1 MMINR
6 RVLGVAAVLCLLLGQ
21 IALAEQRGGRGRG
34 GGGRGR
40 GRAPATV
47 TFSPQAQTEEEL
59 DAYRA
64 IEAEQ
69 SIATRLT
76 LLSDFLTAFPDSE
89 LTYVIQR
96 LRMAAFMQAGNFRSA
111 IPVARQTI
119 AAHTAFFEA
128 KSVAV
133 EALPEPP
140 EDWPGF
146 QISFANAKS
155 SYLRTILDAHNRM
168 GDMPMVIE
176 SGLLAVAAEQVA
188 YDMYIATVEEGSPE
202 YQQTFQQHSQTGVT
216 FTQTLMA
223 AYQETNNSE
232 KTIEYAEMALDTNPQ
247 DLLALIT
254 LSTTL
259 AERPADDEDERE
271 SQMEIAEGHAKTAV
285 MMVEAIVNGPDSAQ
299 MSPGQKGE
307 LRSAV
312 HSTLGLVY
320 LNQDEFGDAQTE
332 YQTALEA
339 KADDPIAHF
348 RLGLAY
354 AQDNNKTDE
363 AMESLARSIFLK
375 GVTEAQARDIL
386 TQMWESLQRT
396 PEAMEEFIQEEGGKI
411 GSN

>member
-1 MMINR
+1 M
-6 RVLGVAAVLCLLLGQ
+6 
-21 IALAEQRGGRGRG
+21 
-34 GGGRGR
+34 
-40 GRAPATV
+40 TV

-76 LLSDFLTAFPDSE
+76 LLADFLTTFPDSE
-89 LTYVIQR
+89 LTYVVQR
-96 LRMAAFMQAGNFRSA
+96 LRMVAFMQAGNFRSA
-111 IPVARQTI
+111 IPVAQQTI
-119 AAHTAFFEA
+119 DVHTAFFESKRA
-128 KSVAV
+128 AV

-140 EDWPGF
+140 EGWSGF
-146 QISFANAKS
+146 QISFSNAKS
-155 SYLRTILDAHNRM
+155 SYLRTILDAHDRM
-168 GDMPMVIE
+168 GNMPMVIE
-176 SGLLAVAAEQVA
+176 SGLLAVAAEQEA

-202 YQQTFQQHSQTGVT
+202 YQQAFQQHGQSGVS

-223 AYQETNNSE
+223 AYQETNNSD
-232 KTIEYAEMALDTNPQ
+232 KTIEYAKMALDTNPQ

-259 AERPADDEDERE
+259 AERPPDDEDERE
-271 SQMEIAEGHAKTAV
+271 SQMELAEEHARTAV

-299 MSPGQKGE
+299 MGPDAKGE
-307 LRSAV
+307 LLSAV

-332 YQTALEA
+332 YQTALDA
-339 KADDPIAHF
+339 KGDDPVAYF

-354 AQDNNKTDE
+354 AQDDKTEE
-363 AMESLARSIFLK
+363 ALESLARSIFLK
-375 GVTEAQARDIL
+375 GVTEGQARDIL
-386 TQMWESLQRT
+386 TQMWESLERT
-396 PEAMEEFIQEEGGKI
+396 PEAMEEFIQEEGEKI

>member
-6 RVLGVAAVLCLLLGQ
+6 RVLCVAGVLFLLLAQ
-21 IALAEQRGGRGRG
+21 TALAEQRGRG
-34 GGGRGR
+34 GRGGRGR

-69 SIATRLT
+69 SIAARLT
-76 LLSDFLTAFPDSE
+76 LLADFLTAFPDSE
-89 LTYVIQR
+89 LTYVVQR

-111 IPVARQTI
+111 IPVAQQTI

-128 KSVAV
+128 KKVAV

-140 EDWPGF
+140 EDWTGF
-146 QISFANAKS
+146 QISFVNAKS

-168 GDMPMVIE
+168 GNMPMVIE
-176 SGLLAVAAEQVA
+176 SGLLAVEAEQEA

-202 YQQTFQQHSQTGVT
+202 YQQAFQQHSQTGVI

-232 KTIEYAEMALDTNPQ
+232 KTIEYAQMALDTNPQ

-259 AERPADDEDERE
+259 AERPADDEGERE
-271 SQMEIAEGHAKTAV
+271 SQMEIAEEHAKTAV

-307 LRSAV
+307 LLSAV

-339 KADDPIAHF
+339 KGDDPVAYF

-354 AQDNNKTDE
+354 AQDNKTEE
-363 AMESLARSIFLK
+363 AMESLARSTFLK
-375 GVTEAQARDIL
+375 GVTEGQARDIL
-386 TQMWESLQRT
+386 TQMWESLERT